1 MAHNLD
7 EIVEGVHA
15 YVGARQDAWHRLGVT
30 LASTFT
36 AEEAMQ
42 YAHLGGWDVRKLPL
56 TATQMDENGV
66 TTVEVPDRYATVRTN
81 PITGQI
87 EPLGVVGSRYTV
99 IQNEEHAEFLNTL
112 VDESGA
118 HFETAGALAGGRRTF
133 MSMRMP
139 QHIEV
144 DGDVTNQYL
153 IAVNSHDGSD
163 AFRVFTSLIRPVCQ
177 NTVTAALR
185 GAKSSYSIRHTASAL
200 GRIQDVRM
208 ALGMTFKYVERYQET
223 IEGLLAERM
232 SDKAFEEFLQSLFD
246 VTDPE
251 DVSTRKSN
259 QMDTVRALWSSSPTL
274 LGTRGTR
281 LGAYNAVTEYTTHFA
296 AAHGKDNS
304 EQALNRAARDAF
316 DDKTRTKALDLLAV

>member
-30 LASTFT
+30 LASSFT

-316 DDKTRTKALDLLAV
+316 DDKQRTKALELLAV

>member
-7 EIVEGVHA
+7 QIAQGIHSFVS
-15 YVGARQDAWHRLGVT
+15 ARENAWHRLGTV
-30 LASTFT
+30 LESTFT
-36 AEEAMQ
+36 AEEAMTH
-42 YAHLGGWDVRKLPL
+42 AHLGGWNVRKLPL

-66 TTVEVPDRYATVRTN
+66 TSIEVPNQFATVRTN
-81 PITGQI
+81 PITGAV
-87 EPLGVVGSRYTV
+87 EPLGVVGTRYTV

-139 QHIEV
+139 QHIEI
-144 DGDVTNQYL
+144 DGDVTNLYL
-153 IAVNSHDGSD
+153 IAVNSHDGTD

-177 NTVTAALR
+177 NTVTAAIR

-200 GRIQDVRM
+200 GRVQDVRQ
-208 ALGMTFKYVERYQET
+208 ALGMTFKYVESFQQ
-223 IEGLLAERM
+223 IAEGLYASAF
-232 SDKAFEEFLQSLFD
+232 SDREFEQFLNGLFD

-259 QMDTVRALWSSSPTL
+259 QMDTLRALWNSSPTL

-281 LGAYNAVTEYTTHFA
+281 LGAYNAVTEFTSHFA
-296 AAHGKDNS
+296 GAHGKNRD
-304 EQALNRAARDAF
+304 EQITNRAARDAF
-316 DDKTRTKALDLLAV
+316 DDKQRTKALDLLTV

>member
-7 EIVEGVHA
+7 QIAEGIHSFVS
-15 YVGARQDAWHRLGVT
+15 ARENAWHRLGTV
-30 LASTFT
+30 LESTFT
-36 AEEAMQ
+36 AEEAMTH
-42 YAHLGGWDVRKLPL
+42 AHLGGWNVRKLPL

-66 TTVEVPDRYATVRTN
+66 TSIEVPNQFATVRTN
-81 PITGQI
+81 PITGAV
-87 EPLGVVGSRYTV
+87 EPLGVVGTRYTV

-139 QHIEV
+139 QHIEI
-144 DGDVTNQYL
+144 DGDVTNLYL
-153 IAVNSHDGSD
+153 IAVNSHDGTD

-177 NTVTAALR
+177 NTVTAAIR

-200 GRIQDVRM
+200 GRVQDVRQ
-208 ALGMTFKYVERYQET
+208 ALGMTFKYVESFQQ
-223 IEGLLAERM
+223 IAEGLYASAF
-232 SDKAFEEFLQSLFD
+232 SDREFEQFLNGLFD

-259 QMDTVRALWSSSPTL
+259 QMDTLRALWNSSPTL
-274 LGTRGTR
+274 MGTKGTR
-281 LGAYNAVTEYTTHFA
+281 LGAYNAVTEFTSHFA

-316 DDKTRTKALDLLAV
+316 DDKQRTKALHLLTV